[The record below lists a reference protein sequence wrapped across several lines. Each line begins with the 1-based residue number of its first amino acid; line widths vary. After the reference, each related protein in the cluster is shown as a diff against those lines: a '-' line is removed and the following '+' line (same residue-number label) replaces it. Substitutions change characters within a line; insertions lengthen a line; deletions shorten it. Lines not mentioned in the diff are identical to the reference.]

1 MQSSGLLL
9 VVSILLITTSTF
21 TTYSLNSM
29 PETNIIL
36 AVIGVVGLLSTLA
49 VYSRAN
55 NASLSYEKRLVR
67 QRNINRVAHEDE

>member
-1 MQSSGLLL
+1 
-9 VVSILLITTSTF
+9 
-21 TTYSLNSM
+21 M

-55 NASLSYEKRLVR
+55 RAVTKYEHKLIK
-67 QRNINRVAHEDE
+67 ND

>member
-1 MQSSGLLL
+1 MQ
-9 VVSILLITTSTF
+9 
-21 TTYSLNSM
+21 
-29 PETNIIL
+29 TNIIL
-36 AVIGVVGLLSTLA
+36 AVIGSIGLLSTLA

>member
-1 MQSSGLLL
+1 MMMTHAA
-9 VVSILLITTSTF
+9 IIFTSTNCLF
-21 TTYSLNSM
+21 LM

-36 AVIGVVGLLSTLA
+36 AVVGVIGLLSTLA

-67 QRNINRVAHEDE
+67 QRNVNRVAHEDE